1 MKAVIFDMDGV
12 LIDSE
17 PASKQAFTRA
27 FAAVG
32 IYFTEDM
39 YQKILGRSLK
49 DIEQF
54 LAEYYQSTQIA
65 AKIIEIREEEFAQ
78 HYREHTVAV
87 KTGVFELLDFL
98 DSRKMKKA
106 VATSAKQSIA
116 EVLLKQS
123 GLLERM
129 DAHCYGSEVKEAKP
143 NPELFIKAASRLG
156 ILPEQAY
163 VIEDSQSGIIAANR
177 GGFVPIYVP
186 EEKDEFPT
194 VHSYKYSL
202 FNNLSGFQNSLCL
215 KLC

>member
-17 PASKQAFTRA
+17 PVSKQAFAKA
-27 FAAVG
+27 FAVVD
-32 IYFTEDM
+32 IEFTEDM
-39 YQKILGRSLK
+39 YQKILGRSLR

-54 LAEYYQSTQIA
+54 LAEYYQSDQLA

-78 HYREHTVAV
+78 HYRDHPVAV
-87 KTGVFELLDFL
+87 KTGVFELLDCL

-116 EVLLKQS
+116 EGLLKQS
-123 GLLERM
+123 GLLNRM

-143 NPELFIKAASRLG
+143 NPALFLKAASRLG
-156 ILPEQAY
+156 ISPEQAY

-186 EEKDEFPT
+186 EEQDEFPENN
-194 VHSYKYSL
+194 VYNYSL
-202 FNNLSGFQNSLCL
+202 FKNLT
-215 KLC
+215 

>member
-1 MKAVIFDMDGV
+1 MEAVIFDMDVV

-17 PASKQAFTRA
+17 PASKQAFAKA
-27 FAAVG
+27 FAAVD
-32 IYFTEDM
+32 IEFTEDM
-39 YQKILGRSLK
+39 YKKILGRSLK

-54 LAEYYQSTQIA
+54 LAEYYLADQLA

-78 HYREHTVAV
+78 HYKEHPVAV
-87 KTGVFELLDFL
+87 KTGVFDLLDYL

-106 VATSAKQSIA
+106 VATSAKQSVA
-116 EVLLKQS
+116 EGLLEQS

-129 DAHCYGSEVKEAKP
+129 DAQCYGSEVEAAKP
-143 NPELFIKAASRLG
+143 NPELFIKAALRLG
-156 ILPEQAY
+156 IPPEKAY

-202 FNNLSGFQNSLCL
+202 FNNLSEFQNSLCL
-215 KLC
+215 KLR

>member
-1 MKAVIFDMDGV
+1 MEAVIFDMDGV

-17 PASKQAFTRA
+17 PVSKQAFAKA
-27 FAAVG
+27 FAVVD
-32 IYFTEDM
+32 IEFTEDM
-39 YQKILGRSLK
+39 YQKILGRSLR

-54 LAEYYQSTQIA
+54 LAEYYQSDQLA

-78 HYREHTVAV
+78 HYRDHPVAV
-87 KTGVFELLDFL
+87 KTGVFELLDCL

-116 EVLLKQS
+116 EGLLKQS
-123 GLLERM
+123 GLLNRM

-143 NPELFIKAASRLG
+143 NPALFLKAASRLG
-156 ILPEQAY
+156 ISPEQAY

-186 EEKDEFPT
+186 EEQDEFPENN
-194 VHSYKYSL
+194 VYNYSL
-202 FNNLSGFQNSLCL
+202 FKNLT
-215 KLC
+215 